1 MYLMTILTI
10 VWSVL
15 MSKQQKLSDQVE
27 SILSNRNR
35 RFTFLMRKDR
45 MEDALALGEEFF
57 EWMDPTKSV
66 QIEYFDEEELVD
78 MYEEMKRMRLNKRK
92 RRGRKDKDE

>member
-1 MYLMTILTI
+1 
-10 VWSVL
+10 

-35 RFTFLMRKDR
+35 RFRYLMRKDR
-45 MEDALALGEEFF
+45 MEDALALGGEFF
-57 EWMDPTKSV
+57 EWFDPTKSV
-66 QIEYFDEEELVD
+66 EIEYFDEEELVD

-92 RRGRKDKDE
+92 RRGRKNKDE

>member
-1 MYLMTILTI
+1 MTILTI
-10 VWSVL
+10 VWNVS

-27 SILSNRNR
+27 SILSNRQR
-35 RFTFLMRKDR
+35 RFSFLMRKDR

-78 MYEEMKRMRLNKRK
+78 MYQTLLDERLKK
-92 RRGRKDKDE
+92 KKKRGRKNKNE

>member
-1 MYLMTILTI
+1 MTILTI
-10 VWSVL
+10 VWNVS

>member
-1 MYLMTILTI
+1 
-10 VWSVL
+10 

>member
-1 MYLMTILTI
+1 MTILTI
-10 VWSVL
+10 VWSAL

>member
-1 MYLMTILTI
+1 MTILII

-35 RFTFLMRKDR
+35 RFKYLMRKGR
-45 MEDALALGEEFF
+45 MEDAIALGDEFY
-57 EWMDPTKSV
+57 EWFDPNKNTH
-66 QIEYFDEEELVD
+66 IEYFDEEELVD
-78 MYEEMKRMRLNKRK
+78 IYQTLLDERLKKRK
-92 RRGRKDKDE
+92 KRNRGKKTE

>member
-1 MYLMTILTI
+1 MYPMTILTI
-10 VWSVL
+10 VCSAL
-15 MSKQQKLSDQVE
+15 MSKQQKLSDHVE

-66 QIEYFDEEELVD
+66 EIEYFDEEELVD
-78 MYEEMKRMRLNKRK
+78 IYQEMMNERLKKSK
-92 RRGRKDKDE
+92 RRGRKNKNE